1 MPSFFT
7 SVAYP
12 MRTQDIGG
20 RPMRFLK
27 LKEVMQKTALSRSA
41 IYRKMN
47 EDQFPQSIS
56 LGDRAVAWVESEVDE
71 WMEECLALR

>member
-1 MPSFFT
+1 MFFLLLLGLKLALQMT
-7 SVAYP
+7 RYKRVFFYVSGNP
-12 MRTQDIGG
+12 MGTNNIGG

-47 EDQFPQSIS
+47 DDEFPKSIN
-56 LGDRAVAWVESEVDE
+56 LGE
-71 WMEECLALR
+71 

>member
-1 MPSFFT
+1 
-7 SVAYP
+7 
-12 MRTQDIGG
+12 
-20 RPMRFLK
+20 MRFLK
-27 LKEVMQKTALSRSA
+27 LKEVMEKTALSRSA

-71 WMEECLALR
+71 WMEECLQQR